1 MAGFKTIDS
10 DFERSFTVGKIPSSN
25 TACYREMIDETTESI
40 NVANFILSYF
50 VEITPEAPVLSNHY
64 PDQST
69 ALNIE
74 ARPSTCKDYDSLNV
88 QMLFSIFIAMVLF
101 LPRFA
106 HCSLDIIL
114 LYT

>member
-50 VEITPEAPVLSNHY
+50 RKLLQKPLSSATII
-64 PDQST
+64 QTS
-69 ALNIE
+69 LL
-74 ARPSTCKDYDSLNV
+74 PS
-88 QMLFSIFIAMVLF
+88 
-101 LPRFA
+101 
-106 HCSLDIIL
+106 IL
-114 LYT
+114 RQDPPPAKRL